1 MGLKKKWE
9 KPKLIVL
16 ITSKSQE
23 AVLAPC
29 KGGIPGAPYN
39 TAAECEQRI
48 LDCSGCSV
56 YVES

>member
-29 KGGIPGAPYN
+29 KGGTSGAPYEEIESCAFL
-39 TAAECEQRI
+39 TSC
-48 LDCSGCSV
+48 LGCSA
-56 YVES
+56 YSES